1 MTAWLNAHA
10 KAIMASLFA
19 ALSLYWVVRQD
30 GMTANE
36 WLEVIATLAAG
47 FGLTWAVP
55 NTGITLPIP
64 KTTTTSTVS
73 ATSPDNRDLATF
85 RSEVAP

>member
-10 KAIMASLFA
+10 KAIVSAIFA
-19 ALSLYWVVRQD
+19 ALSLYWVLRTD
-30 GMTANE
+30 GMGADD
-36 WLEVIATLAAG
+36 WFAVAGALAAG

-55 NTGITLPIP
+55 NTGITLPTP